1 MDNQKERRE
10 YLLNRLLEEGQ
21 FDGAMDIPRDEQ
33 EQKNLLRA
41 LLNVRMPKPAIDHWD
56 E

>member
-10 YLLNRLLEEGQ
+10 YLLKWLLEEGR

-33 EQKNLLRA
+33 GQKNLLR
-41 LLNVRMPKPAIDHWD
+41 HC
-56 E
+56 